1 MRSLLRNPRL
11 VLRALAVAQF
21 GCTAAAPPLPA
32 RDQDAGAPPP
42 SAYASCDPAAKHDAA
57 AFTYTATCT
66 PAATEAGPPTACSE
80 WSESPDGDWTPFADS
95 CAAGGGTIST
105 VPCAPS
111 ATDAGEEDGVCFLPA
126 GCTTQ
131 TTLFY
136 YGAAAVAA
144 GRDACAA
151 SGGAFTP

>member
-1 MRSLLRNPRL
+1 
-11 VLRALAVAQF
+11 VLAVAQL
-21 GCTAAAPPLPA
+21 GCTTSAPSPPAADL
-32 RDQDAGAPPP
+32 DHDAGAPP

-66 PAATEAGPPTACSE
+66 PAATEAGPPSTCSE
-80 WSESPDGDWTPFADS
+80 WSESADGDWTPFADS

-105 VPCAPS
+105 VPCAPA
-111 ATDAGEEDGVCFLPA
+111 ATDAGDEDGVCFLPA

-136 YGAAAVAA
+136 YGSAAVAA
-144 GRDACAA
+144 GRNGCTAN
-151 SGGAFTP
+151 GGAFTP